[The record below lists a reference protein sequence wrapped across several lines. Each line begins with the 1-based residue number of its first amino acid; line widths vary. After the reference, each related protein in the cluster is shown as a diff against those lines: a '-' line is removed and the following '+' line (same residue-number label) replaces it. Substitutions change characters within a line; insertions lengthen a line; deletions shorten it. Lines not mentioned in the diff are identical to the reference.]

1 MYLSLAKMFWN
12 GKERSVAL
20 KDSKI
25 YVRIFVNFLLTI
37 TSVVLGIIFIPRLFR
52 FFLPFVVAFIIS
64 SIANPVVRFLE
75 KRIKIV
81 RKHGSAITIVLA
93 LGLVVGLLY
102 VLISAIVREFFH
114 LLADMPRLMEKLMEI
129 AEKLSQSLN
138 GLYAFLP
145 ENMQSIANSMEL
157 SMKEMITGILSEIKL
172 PSLSN
177 AGNYVK
183 NFADILLFLIV
194 TLLASY
200 FFMID
205 RDKIGAKLKS
215 IMPAS
220 VLQCYTLII
229 ENIKVA
235 FGGYFKAQ
243 FKIMMII
250 TFLLFI
256 GLELLKIDY
265 SFFIAVFIA
274 FLDLLPV
281 FGTGTIIWPW
291 IIIDLLTGAYKQAIV
306 LGVLY
311 LVCQVV
317 KQLLQPKMVGDS
329 IGMSPLATLFFM
341 FVGYRVSG
349 VFGMILGIPVGM
361 ALIRFYELG
370 MFDRLIRGAKIV
382 MRDINNF
389 RKY

>member
-1 MYLSLAKMFWN
+1 M
-12 GKERSVAL
+12 

-25 YVRIFVNFLLTI
+25 YVQIVVNFLLTI
-37 TSVVLGIIFIPRLFR
+37 VGVVFAVIFIPRLLR
-52 FFLPFVVAFIIS
+52 FFLPFVVAFVIS
-64 SIANPVVRFLE
+64 SIANPIVRFLE

-93 LGLVVGLLY
+93 LVLVIGLLY
-102 VLISAIVREFFH
+102 VLISALMREFFH
-114 LLADMPRLMEKLMEI
+114 LLADMPRLMEKLMAIGNE
-129 AEKLSQSLN
+129 LSQKLN

-145 ENMQSIANSMEL
+145 ENMQDVVSSMEV
-157 SMKEMITGILSEIKL
+157 SMKELITEFLTGIKL

-183 NFADILLFLIV
+183 NFADILLFVIV

-205 RDKIGAKLKS
+205 RDKIGTKLKNS
-215 IMPAS
+215 MPAS
-220 VLQCYTLII
+220 VLQYYTLIV

-250 TFLLFI
+250 TLILFI

-265 SFFIAVFIA
+265 SFLVAVFIA

-281 FGTGTIIWPW
+281 FGTGTILWPW
-291 IIIDLLTGAYKQAIV
+291 IIVDLLTGAYKQAIV

-349 VFGMILGIPVGM
+349 VLGMILGIPVGM
-361 ALIRFYELG
+361 ALIKFYELG
-370 MFDRLIRGAKIV
+370 MFERLIRGAKIIIQD
-382 MRDINNF
+382 MNNF

>member
-1 MYLSLAKMFWN
+1 M
-12 GKERSVAL
+12 

-25 YVRIFVNFLLTI
+25 YVRIIVNFLLTI
-37 TSVVLGIIFIPRLFR
+37 AGVVLAVVFIPRLFR

-93 LGLVVGLLY
+93 LALVVGLSY
-102 VLISAIVREFFH
+102 VLISVLVREFFN
-114 LLADMPRLMEKLMEI
+114 LLADMPRLIEKVMDI
-129 AEKLSQSLN
+129 GNKLSQNLN

-145 ENMQSIANSMEL
+145 EDMQSVVSSMEV
-157 SMKEMITGILSEIKL
+157 SMKELITKFLSEIKL
-172 PSLSN
+172 PSLSS

-183 NFADILLFLIV
+183 NIADILLFLIV

-200 FFMID
+200 FFMTD
-205 RDKIGAKLKS
+205 RDKIVIKLKDR
-215 IMPAS
+215 MPAS
-220 VLQCYTLII
+220 VLQYYTLII
-229 ENIKVA
+229 DNIKIA

-265 SFFIAVFIA
+265 SFLIAVLIA
-274 FLDLLPV
+274 FLDLLPI
-281 FGTGTIIWPW
+281 FGTGTILWPW

-329 IGMSPLATLFFM
+329 IGMNPLATLFFM

-349 VFGMILGIPVGM
+349 VLGMILGIPFGM
-361 ALIRFYELG
+361 ALLKFYELG

>member
-1 MYLSLAKMFWN
+1 M
-12 GKERSVAL
+12 

-25 YVRIFVNFLLTI
+25 YARIFVNFLLTI
-37 TSVVLGIIFIPRLFR
+37 AGIVLTVIFVPRLLR

-93 LGLVVGLLY
+93 LALVVGLLY
-102 VLISAIVREFFH
+102 VLISALVREFFN
-114 LLADMPRLMEKLMEI
+114 LLADMPRLIEKLMAI
-129 AEKLSQSLN
+129 GNKLSQNLN
-138 GLYAFLP
+138 GLYTFLP
-145 ENMQSIANSMEL
+145 ENMQSVVSSMEV
-157 SMKEMITGILSEIKL
+157 SMKEMITEFLSGIKL

-183 NFADILLFLIV
+183 NFADILMFLIV

-205 RDKIGAKLKS
+205 RDKIGIKLKS

-229 ENIKVA
+229 DNIKVA

-250 TFLLFI
+250 TLILFV

-265 SFFIAVFIA
+265 SFLIAILIA

-281 FGTGTIIWPW
+281 FGTGTILWPW

-311 LVCQVV
+311 LVCQIV

-341 FVGYRVSG
+341 FAGYRMSG
-349 VFGMILGIPVGM
+349 VLGMILGIPVGM
-361 ALIRFYELG
+361 ALMKFYELG
-370 MFDRLIRGAKIV
+370 MFDRLIRGAKII

>member
-1 MYLSLAKMFWN
+1 M
-12 GKERSVAL
+12 

-25 YVRIFVNFLLTI
+25 YARIIVNFLLT
-37 TSVVLGIIFIPRLFR
+37 VVGVILAVIFVPKLLR
-52 FFLPFVVAFIIS
+52 FFLPFVVAYIIS
-64 SIANPVVRFLE
+64 AIANPVVRFLE

-81 RKHGSAITIVLA
+81 RKHGSVITIVLA
-93 LGLVVGLLY
+93 LVLVVGLLY
-102 VLISAIVREFFH
+102 LLLSMLVKEFLN
-114 LLADMPRLMEKLMEI
+114 LLSDMPMLIEKLLVI
-129 AEKLSQSLN
+129 GEKLSKSLE
-138 GLYAFLP
+138 GFYAFLP
-145 ENMQSIANSMEL
+145 EDVLAIVTSMEL
-157 SMKEMITGILSEIKL
+157 SIKEMVTGLIEGIDL
-172 PSLSN
+172 PSLSS

-183 NFADILLFLIV
+183 NLADILLFLIV

-200 FFMID
+200 FFMTD
-205 RDKIGAKLKS
+205 RDKLGTKLKS
-215 IMPAS
+215 IIPAS
-220 VLQCYTLII
+220 FVKYYTLIVD
-229 ENIKVA
+229 NIKVA

-250 TFLLFI
+250 TLILFV

-265 SFFIAVFIA
+265 SFLIAVLIA

-281 FGTGTIIWPW
+281 FGTGTILWPW

-329 IGMSPLATLFFM
+329 IGISPLATLFFM
-341 FVGYRVSG
+341 FAGYRISG
-349 VFGMILGIPVGM
+349 VLGMILGIPVGM
-361 ALIRFYELG
+361 ALIKFYELG
-370 MFDRLIRGAKIV
+370 MFDRLIRGIKIIV
-382 MRDINNF
+382 QDINNF

>member
-1 MYLSLAKMFWN
+1 M
-12 GKERSVAL
+12 

-25 YVRIFVNFLLTI
+25 YARILVNFLLTVI
-37 TSVVLGIIFIPRLFR
+37 GVVLAVIFVPRLFH

-93 LGLVVGLLY
+93 LVLVVGLLY
-102 VLISAIVREFFH
+102 LLISLLVRECLN
-114 LLADMPRLMEKLMEI
+114 LLADMPRLIEKMLVI
-129 AEKLSQSLN
+129 GEKVSQSLN
-138 GLYAFLP
+138 GLYEFLP
-145 ENMQSIANSMEL
+145 EDVLTIVNSMEL
-157 SMKEMITGILSEIKL
+157 SMKEMMTNFISGIEL
-172 PSLSN
+172 PSLSS

-183 NFADILLFLIV
+183 NIADMILFIIV

-200 FFMID
+200 FFTAD
-205 RDKIGAKLKS
+205 RDKMGAKLKS
-215 IMPAS
+215 ILPESM
-220 VLQCYTLII
+220 LQYYTLIMD
-229 ENIKVA
+229 NIKAAV
-235 FGGYFKAQ
+235 GGYFKAQ

-250 TFLLFI
+250 TLILFV
-256 GLELLKIDY
+256 GLELMKVDY
-265 SFFIAVFIA
+265 SFLIALLIA

-281 FGTGTIIWPW
+281 FGTGTVLWPW
-291 IIIDLLTGAYKQAIV
+291 IVIDLLTGAYKQAVV

-329 IGMSPLATLFFM
+329 IGVSPLATLFFM
-341 FVGYRVSG
+341 FVGYRISG
-349 VFGMILGIPVGM
+349 VLGMILGIPVGM
-361 ALIRFYELG
+361 ALIKFYELG
-370 MFDRLIRGAKIV
+370 VFDRLIRGAKIIIS
-382 MRDINNF
+382 DINQF